1 MTLRLFSSD
10 HGPPDRKKHDI
21 TCIGWE
27 SFLIIVFFKVLN
39 IASKNI
45 GGNGSSFFSWPL
57 RKGNF
62 PSRKALCAVL
72 IIYKMFI

>member
-10 HGPPDRKKHDI
+10 HDPPDRKKHDI

-39 IASKNI
+39 IASKSI
-45 GGNGSSFFSWPL
+45 GGNGSSFFLGPSG
-57 RKGNF
+57 KEITF
-62 PSRKALCAVL
+62 PERLFVQFL
-72 IIYKMFI
+72 